1 MTIDLGRN
9 LAIPV
14 SGPQAEDTAG
24 IIIRTYGLGA
34 LQTAFYK
41 GNMPALSEES
51 AKHYEDQRAPVSG
64 NAVIP
69 AYQENGEDE
78 YRFADQKDF
87 IGRAIFSNLIIK
99 ARNYIDI
106 DGNEVIMEVSD
117 KEVTA
122 DDLLLNVVL
131 FDVSQQKN
139 IVRTPIQGKNGEIP
153 EYIADGDYTINI
165 KGVFLAQNGKYPITQ
180 MRKYMQLMKASVE
193 LKVVS
198 WYLNEVWGINE
209 IYISYFTNPND
220 VGSQSSEQFEI
231 QAYSSTPTILKIRKR
246 SA

>member
-14 SGPQAEDTAG
+14 SEPQAVDTAK

-34 LQTAFYK
+34 VQTAFYK
-41 GNMPALSEES
+41 GNMPEPLPKSPIYAE
-51 AKHYEDQRAPVSG
+51 QRAPVSG

-69 AYQENGEDE
+69 TYQENGEDVF
-78 YRFADQKDF
+78 RFSDQKDF
-87 IGRAIFSNLIIK
+87 IGKAIFSNLIIK

-106 DGNEVIMEVSD
+106 DGNEITMDVSD
-117 KEVTA
+117 TA
-122 DDLLLNVVL
+122 ITPDDLVMNVVL

-139 IVRTPIQGKNGEIP
+139 IVRTPIQGKNGEVP
-153 EYIADGDYTINI
+153 EYIADGDYAINI
-165 KGVFLAQNGKYPITQ
+165 KGVFLAQNGKYPMAQ
-180 MRKYMQLMKASVE
+180 MLRYMKLMKASVE

-209 IYISYFTNPND
+209 IYITYFTNPND